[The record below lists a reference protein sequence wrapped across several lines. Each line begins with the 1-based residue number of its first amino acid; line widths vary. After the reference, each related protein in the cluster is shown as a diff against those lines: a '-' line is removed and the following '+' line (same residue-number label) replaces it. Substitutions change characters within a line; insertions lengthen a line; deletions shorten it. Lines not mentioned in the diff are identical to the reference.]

1 MFLLYFTP
9 LITIMKQHTKPS
21 DFSAL
26 IGIDWADK
34 KHDIHELPM
43 DSSQASFSVISANSE
58 SIFDWANELRIKY
71 PNGHVAIACELK
83 KGPLVYALEQF
94 DHIVLFPINPQ
105 TVAKYRQ
112 AFSFSGAKDDP
123 TDARIMVDLLQTQMH
138 KFSPHFPDK
147 PAVRALAL
155 LTQNRRSL
163 VQDRV
168 DLTNKITSI
177 LKNYFPQVISWF
189 QEKDTI
195 IFCDFLTRW
204 PTLQKARKAHRST
217 LIKFFNE
224 HNSRYSSV
232 NEQRIDA
239 IKQAIPLT
247 SDSAVIEP
255 GALMIQILIPQ
266 LRNLIIGIESLDN
279 EIKARYRKQKDRHI
293 FDSFPGAGPQLAPR
307 LFAAF
312 GTDRSRY
319 HKAADIQKLAGIA
332 PVIERSGQQSW
343 THWRYSC
350 PKFLRQTFVEW
361 AGQSIRYSFWAK
373 GFYEQQR
380 AKGKRHNAAVRALAF
395 KWIRIAFRCWKDNT
409 PYDESTYLN
418 ALKLRGS
425 TLLQSAIST

>member
-1 MFLLYFTP
+1 
-9 LITIMKQHTKPS
+9 MKPASKPS

-34 KHDIHELPM
+34 KHDIHELNVESGK
-43 DSSQASFSVISANSE
+43 SSFCVISANTE
-58 SIFDWANELRIKY
+58 SILDWANELRLRH
-71 PNGHVAIACELK
+71 PDRPVAVACELK

-105 TVAKYRQ
+105 TVARYRQ
-112 AFSFSGAKDDP
+112 AFTFSGAKDDP
-123 TDARIMVDLLQTQMH
+123 SDARIMVDLLQTQMN

-155 LTQNRRSL
+155 LTQHRRAL

-177 LKNYFPQVISWF
+177 LKNYFPQAISWF
-189 QEKDTI
+189 QEKDTT

-217 LIKFFNE
+217 LLKFFNE
-224 HNSRYSSV
+224 HNSRYSEI
-232 NEQRIDA
+232 NEKRIDA

-247 SDSAVIEP
+247 SDAGVIEP
-255 GALMIQILIPQ
+255 CALMIQILIPQ
-266 LRNLIIGIESLDN
+266 LRNMIIGIETLDS
-279 EIKARYRKQKDRHI
+279 EIKTRYRKQKDRHI

-307 LFAAF
+307 LLVAF
-312 GTDRSRY
+312 GSDRTRFQ
-319 HKAADIQKLAGIA
+319 HAADIQKLTGIA
-332 PVIERSGQQSW
+332 PVIERSGQKSW

-361 AGQSIRYSFWAK
+361 AGQSIRFSFWAK
-373 GFYEQQR
+373 AYYEQQR
-380 AKGKRHNAAVRALAF
+380 EKGKRHNAAVRSLAF
-395 KWIRIAFRCWKDNT
+395 KWIRIAFRCWKDGT

-418 ALKLRGS
+418 ALKAHNS
-425 TLLQSAIST
+425 SLLNTAT